1 MMHLCLLPYSDT
13 QFYYRPSM
21 NPSLKF
27 RSSISNNE
35 SYMDKVTR
43 LTVDLSTLITE
54 NNLSLSS
61 VHFFSNIS
69 TLTLAN
75 NECDLSVEFLMASEQ
90 DPKQPLI
97 NPFVHKESLYTEP
110 IPPTTVLDMI
120 PHPLSN
126 KRKLRRTVS
135 IKPSERHAYVTNLSE
150 RLSARKY
157 LHRR

>member
-1 MMHLCLLPYSDT
+1 YQMNPTMIHLYSLPYCDI

-54 NNLSLSS
+54 NNLSLSP

-69 TLTLAN
+69 TLTLADN
-75 NECDLSVEFLMASEQ
+75 GCDLSVEFLLNFFETSVDLTPVA
-90 DPKQPLI
+90 
-97 NPFVHKESLYTEP
+97 
-110 IPPTTVLDMI
+110 
-120 PHPLSN
+120 
-126 KRKLRRTVS
+126 
-135 IKPSERHAYVTNLSE
+135 NLGG
-150 RLSARKY
+150 
-157 LHRR
+157 